1 MSKAKAK
8 IENPKCI
15 LNCDFDNGHLLIN
28 PTVKDQITVSVNFTN
43 EKLLE
48 AMTDQFSEMKIEL
61 SEEQEQA
68 FKDKNFL
75 TFESHALDWL
85 KSKDDRIKSYEIKEV
100 KRNGKRSWTDAQ
112 IMVENND
119 VVLFEKMVNEGL
131 TDDEGNPYAIKSE
144 KYGWLILCKDGLY
157 KKHTNQFATKADKEQ
172 GLTKEEMQENI
183 QSDVAQIMAETLE
196 VLDET
201 ETLTTEQPETVE
213 DVINQ

>member
-48 AMTDQFSEMKIEL
+48 AMTSQFSEMKIEL

-85 KSKDDRIKSYEIKEV
+85 KSKDDRIKSY
-100 KRNGKRSWTDAQ
+100 N
-112 IMVENND
+112 
-119 VVLFEKMVNEGL
+119 VV
-131 TDDEGNPYAIKSE
+131 
-144 KYGWLILCKDGLY
+144 
-157 KKHTNQFATKADKEQ
+157 
-172 GLTKEEMQENI
+172 
-183 QSDVAQIMAETLE
+183 
-196 VLDET
+196 
-201 ETLTTEQPETVE
+201 
-213 DVINQ
+213 